1 MLKRYGGEYSP
12 KLHSMLKRYGGEQ
25 NRKLHSM
32 LKRYRE
38 GLSRETRTALTAV
51 CFFRRTEN
59 LCRIAPKTEY
69 ERGMPRYP
77 ADDTRHI
84 FLNLNRYGEGLSR
97 KLHSMLKRY
106 GEGLSR
112 ETRTALTAVC
122 FFRRTVNLCRI
133 APETEY

>member
-1 MLKRYGGEYSP
+1 
-12 KLHSMLKRYGGEQ
+12 MLKRYGGEQ

-84 FLNLNRYGEGLSR
+84 FKFKQIRRRIKPEIAFDAEKIRLPGIKRDKKRHKKPAR
-97 KLHSMLKRY
+97 KT
-106 GEGLSR
+106 GP
-112 ETRTALTAVC
+112 V
-122 FFRRTVNLCRI
+122 
-133 APETEY
+133 

>member
-1 MLKRYGGEYSP
+1 MLKRYGGEYS
-12 KLHSMLKRYGGEQ
+12 
-25 NRKLHSM
+25 RKLHSM

-38 GLSRETRTALTAV
+38 GLSRETLSALTAV

-97 KLHSMLKRY
+97 KLHSMLKNY
-106 GEGLSR
+106 GER
-112 ETRTALTAVC
+112 
-122 FFRRTVNLCRI
+122 
-133 APETEY
+133 

>member
-1 MLKRYGGEYSP
+1 MADHVREAINAAKTYSE
-12 KLHSMLKRYGGEQ
+12 KVR
-25 NRKLHSM
+25 
-32 LKRYRE
+32 
-38 GLSRETRTALTAV
+38 RETRTALTAV

-84 FLNLNRYGEGLSR
+84 FLNLNRYGGEYSR

-106 GEGLSR
+106 GFR
-112 ETRTALTAVC
+112 E
-122 FFRRTVNLCRI
+122 
-133 APETEY
+133 

>member
-1 MLKRYGGEYSP
+1 MADHVREAINAAKTYSE
-12 KLHSMLKRYGGEQ
+12 KVR
-25 NRKLHSM
+25 
-32 LKRYRE
+32 
-38 GLSRETRTALTAV
+38 RETRTALTAV

-97 KLHSMLKRY
+97 KLHSMLKKYGGEYSPKLHSMLKKYGGEYSPKLHSMLKNY
-106 GEGLSR
+106 GER
-112 ETRTALTAVC
+112 
-122 FFRRTVNLCRI
+122 
-133 APETEY
+133 